1 MDNSPVTAWHG
12 IVAATGWHLDEPT
25 LPILVVL
32 GIGVVVVGA
41 LWGVALSIL
50 FRRSR

>member
-1 MDNSPVTAWHG
+1 MDNSPVTAWHE

-25 LPILVVL
+25 LPIVIVL
-32 GIGVVVVGA
+32 GIGVVVVAA
-41 LWGVALSIL
+41 LWRVALSAL